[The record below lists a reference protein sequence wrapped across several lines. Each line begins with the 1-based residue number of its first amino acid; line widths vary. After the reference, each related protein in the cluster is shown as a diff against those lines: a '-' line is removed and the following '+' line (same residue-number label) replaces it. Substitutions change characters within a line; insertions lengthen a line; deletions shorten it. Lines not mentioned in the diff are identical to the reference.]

1 LDGKARLRRAH
12 HVAPAAS
19 ARKKKDPSTSMWR
32 GPSYNLHLRDI
43 VHLINTM
50 REGSFRALTGCL

>member
-1 LDGKARLRRAH
+1 VPTIFALNASDGKKERPVHLSVARAF
-12 HVAPAAS
+12 
-19 ARKKKDPSTSMWR
+19 
-32 GPSYNLHLRDI
+32 NLHLRDI